1 MQGKVRLYR
10 IINETVNK
18 AGRRLIMKKVLVLG
32 AAILVAV
39 GISVPVIAAG
49 IHPGNVQKGD
59 EIPDTD
65 IVLSQESAAA
75 LGPAVNIAA
84 ELKTMAVEQAPRA
97 EIEQVAEVQ
106 PEKQATQE
114 TPTVVRTETT
124 TTATNYT
131 CSYWV
136 DANGDGICDHCV
148 GGSSHNACGYWVDAN
163 GDGICDHCVGGTY
176 SGQGWSGGHHG
187 GRHHGGRHH

>member
-1 MQGKVRLYR
+1 
-10 IINETVNK
+10 
-18 AGRRLIMKKVLVLG
+18 MKKVLVLG

-49 IHPGNVQKGD
+49 IHPGNIQKED
-59 EIPDTD
+59 AIPDTD
-65 IVLSQESAAA
+65 IVLSQESAVA
-75 LGPAVNIAA
+75 LGQAANIAA
-84 ELKTMAVEQAPRA
+84 ELKTMAIEQAPKA

-106 PEKQATQE
+106 PEKQAVPEQA
-114 TPTVVRTETT
+114 TVVRTETT

-148 GGSSHNACGYWVDAN
+148 GGSNYNACSYWVDAN
-163 GDGICDHCVGGTY
+163 GDGICDHCVGGSNHNACSYWVDSNGDGICDHCVGGTY
-176 SGQGWSGGHHG
+176 SGRSGGHHGGGHHG
-187 GRHHGGRHH
+187 GRHH